1 MKGRV
6 KGLGNAQIRNFPET
20 QNDSEERDDGSREW
34 GIILVSGFIY
44 NYRGNG
50 KIGTLSCYF
59 LNAHVTQVIAFINP
73 MRFFDSLVIGSYSM
87 PYDPVCP

>member
-34 GIILVSGFIY
+34 GIIQDISITIVGVEKSGRY
-44 NYRGNG
+44 
-50 KIGTLSCYF
+50 
-59 LNAHVTQVIAFINP
+59 HVI
-73 MRFFDSLVIGSYSM
+73 S
-87 PYDPVCP
+87 